1 MKFRVVGI
9 RGKLDKDESVDKGKG
24 KGTGKITVKIR
35 LRTELGC
42 E

>member
-9 RGKLDKDESVDKGKG
+9 RGKLDKDEGVDKG